1 MDNLSKCPICGSEEE
16 VMWSPTRFRVW
27 CGNCGFVGP
36 REISIEKGKE
46 AYNTL
51 CRELEVGKAV
61 LERVPDG
68 WEVRDH
74 GPYITHPPGEDAELI
89 YPLKPIPEPPDPIE
103 VLRRWQ
109 EIDHATISDGKYLQL
124 RKDTIAAL
132 KAERKEQ

>member
-61 LERVPDG
+61 LAEMPDG

-103 VLRRWQ
+103 VL
-109 EIDHATISDGKYLQL
+109 EDL
-124 RKDTIAAL
+124 RKRATAEHGHMLNEFDATIAAL